1 MMQTQG
7 TYSGIKFLLD
17 GDMELSFRIP
27 AAQKGRL
34 LAAIDEITQAG
45 LPQLE
50 ITAKRK
56 RKKRSLDANDYLWLL
71 CTKIAERLQ
80 DGKTMVSKEEVYRRH
95 IEAVGRYAYLAI
107 AEDAV
112 EHFCELWKKNG
123 IGWRVRVVDSKLN
136 GCKSVFAYY
145 GSSVYD
151 SREMSRLIDS
161 VIEDCRALGIE
172 TMAEEEMDSLLRAWG
187 RKVETD

>member
-17 GDMELSFRIP
+17 GDMDLSFRIP

-71 CTKIAERLQ
+71 CTKIAEKLQ

-95 IEAVGRYAYLAI
+95 IEAVGRYESLAI

-112 EHFCELWKKNG
+112 AHFCEIWQKNG
-123 IGWRVRVVDSKLN
+123 IGWRVRVVDSRLN
-136 GCKSVFAYY
+136 GCKKVFAYY

-172 TMAEEEMDSLLRAWG
+172 TMAEAELDSLLRAWG